1 MFKEQELNIYRSI
14 SAPTELYEKV
24 MAVRKPRLHWQKYAA
39 GLVAACLVL
48 ALGAGFFFRGGS
60 PDIIVNGQPLESS
73 VVYYDLSPAAEM
85 RTSPVVTVPLE
96 LELPRDAQITVTE
109 GQLSLDGKS
118 SGKTLSA
125 SGSVSLLWEIPRE
138 KEALS
143 CEMHIDDGN
152 AITTLTLTYEESK
165 ITITKKGE

>member
-1 MFKEQELNIYRSI
+1 MFKEQELNTYRSI
-14 SAPTELYEKV
+14 CAPEELYEKV
-24 MAVRKPRLHWQKYAA
+24 MAAKKPQRPWQRYAT

-73 VVYYDLSPAAEM
+73 VVYYDLSTTAEM
-85 RTSPVVTVPLE
+85 RTSPVVTVPVE
-96 LELPRDAQITVTE
+96 LELTRNAQITVTE

-125 SGSVSLLWEIPRE
+125 SASVTLLWEIPRE
-138 KEALS
+138 EETLS
-143 CEMHIDDGN
+143 CEMHIDDGK
-152 AITTLTLTYEESK
+152 AVTILTLTYEESK